1 MSNIIKVGGLK
12 LLFIC
17 AGLGLILFGIGCTPN
32 TEDDVKPE
40 VASVSAEEM
49 MVIPWNEG
57 WSPAISVTPGIPFEL
72 RGSDEITYDVSG
84 DTEYLCVDIEGRLE
98 SMSKTGT
105 SRKAGEHF
113 YWSPLCGDPPADLAE
128 IGTSWVT
135 VVRKQDGYPT
145 GMVLVKISPEQDNG
159 NRESTFKAGIIASLA
174 FPQQDG
180 EYQDISDENLR
191 ELEAEYK
198 NT

>member
-17 AGLGLILFGIGCTPN
+17 AGLGLILLGAGCAPK
-32 TEDDVKPE
+32 TEEDVKPE
-40 VASVSAEEM
+40 VVNVPAEEM
-49 MVIPWNEG
+49 IAILWNKG
-57 WSPAISVTPGIPFEL
+57 WSPAISVTRGIPFEL
-72 RGSDEITYDVSG
+72 SGSDEIAYDISG
-84 DTEYLCVDIEGRLE
+84 DTDYLCAEIKGRLE

-105 SRKAGEHF
+105 SRKAGEQF

-135 VVRKQDGYPT
+135 AVRKQDGYPT
-145 GMVLVKISPEQDNG
+145 GMVLVRISSERDNG
-159 NRESTFKAGIIASLA
+159 NGGLTFKADIIASLA

-180 EYQDISDENLR
+180 AYQDISDEDLK
-191 ELEAEYK
+191 ELEATYK
-198 NT
+198 N